1 MKGQQGQYFEPILV
15 WGPPFRTSQR
25 GRGGRCYAAIR
36 QFVNKEK
43 AVAIPDYLICLNCEA
58 ACYVFEWKDDEVT
71 EAYCELCTSEEID
84 QFLTQEDFDAL
95 IEA

>member
-1 MKGQQGQYFEPILV
+1 MKGQLGQYSEPIRS
-15 WGPPFRTSQR
+15 GPAVSNLTARP
-25 GRGGRCYAAIR
+25 GGRCYAATR

-43 AVAIPDYLICLNCEA
+43 AVATPDYIICLNCEA

>member
-1 MKGQQGQYFEPILV
+1 M
-15 WGPPFRTSQR
+15 
-25 GRGGRCYAAIR
+25 
-36 QFVNKEK
+36 
-43 AVAIPDYLICLNCEA
+43 AIPDYLICLNCEA

-95 IEA
+95 IEAQPA